1 MATKRVLSVGQ
12 CAADQAALRRLIE
25 SAFGAT
31 VVPAATAAQALA
43 ELRRQAV
50 DLVLVNRVLDA
61 DGSSGLDL
69 LEQIHADESL
79 RRIPVMLVS
88 DRDDAQQQAQ
98 ATGARPG
105 FGKAELDRSHTLAR
119 LRAVLC

>member
-69 LEQIHADESL
+69 LEQIRADESL

-98 ATGARPG
+98 ATGACPG
-105 FGKAELDRSHTLAR
+105 FGKAELDQSHTLAR
-119 LRAVLC
+119 LRAVLG